1 MSYICTRKTK
11 ESSLK
16 QGQLPE
22 WPNGAD
28 CNSAGVAFGG
38 SNPSL
43 PTNFKLQLL
52 EIVISLK
59 FVYASPHYGSKKHSE
74 SGLCEEQYI
83 CGNSSVDRALA
94 FQAGGRGFESRF
106 PLSF

>member
-22 WPNGAD
+22 LPNGAD

-59 FVYASPHYGSKKHSE
+59 FVYASPLRIEK
-74 SGLCEEQYI
+74 
-83 CGNSSVDRALA
+83 A
-94 FQAGGRGFESRF
+94 
-106 PLSF
+106 

>member
-43 PTNFKLQLL
+43 PTNFKLQR
-52 EIVISLK
+52 
-59 FVYASPHYGSKKHSE
+59 
-74 SGLCEEQYI
+74 Q
-83 CGNSSVDRALA
+83 R
-94 FQAGGRGFESRF
+94 
-106 PLSF
+106 

>member
-1 MSYICTRKTK
+1 MQKNTIFFCICCEKLYLCKRKTK

-43 PTNFKLQLL
+43 PTNYFAEIAQSIEHQPSKLGVAGLSP
-52 EIVISLK
+52 VFRSLK
-59 FVYASPHYGSKKHSE
+59 IKQLH
-74 SGLCEEQYI
+74 
-83 CGNSSVDRALA
+83 
-94 FQAGGRGFESRF
+94 
-106 PLSF
+106 

>member
-1 MSYICTRKTK
+1 MICNLTLRIIVFFKKKISFIIRIFRVKNFAVNRKKAYICTRKKK
-11 ESSLK
+11 EFFYN

-59 FVYASPHYGSKKHSE
+59 FVYASPH
-74 SGLCEEQYI
+74 
-83 CGNSSVDRALA
+83 
-94 FQAGGRGFESRF
+94 
-106 PLSF
+106 

>member
-1 MSYICTRKTK
+1 MSYICARKTK

-43 PTNFKLQLL
+43 PTDFKLRLFL
-52 EIVISLK
+52 TV
-59 FVYASPHYGSKKHSE
+59 
-74 SGLCEEQYI
+74 
-83 CGNSSVDRALA
+83 VD
-94 FQAGGRGFESRF
+94 
-106 PLSF
+106 